1 MISFEHAL
9 SKLLFL
15 ANKID
20 VEEVNLEEA
29 YSRILANDAISS
41 RDQPPFDAS
50 SMDGYAVKKIDKLP
64 NKKLLVVGKVAAG
77 KSFKGTIKKGEAV
90 RIFTGAPMPSGANSI
105 LIQEDAEELD
115 NFIKIR
121 QKVEKHDFI
130 RKKGCDYKADKI
142 LLKKGKILR
151 SFDIALLASMNIPLL
166 KVTKRPRVSIIS
178 TGDELVVPG
187 NIPKNNQIVASNTY
201 GLKALLNKWGATS
214 HILPIAR
221 DNKTS
226 LEKALDLAVPA
237 DLIITIGG
245 ASVGDHDYVSE
256 VFSKIKVKHSFYK
269 VAMKPG
275 KPILAGKNNNTIF
288 VGLPGNPVSALV
300 CAHLFLKP
308 LIGKMLGTSEL
319 NNIEKKGLLQNDL
332 PKNGIRKHFMRAY
345 LKNGQ
350 LAVSKKQDSSL
361 LSVLQKANA
370 LVIRQANEPSAQK
383 GDLITYIKLD

>member
-1 MISFEHAL
+1 
-9 SKLLFL
+9 
-15 ANKID
+15 
-20 VEEVNLEEA
+20 
-29 YSRILANDAISS
+29 
-41 RDQPPFDAS
+41 
-50 SMDGYAVKKIDKLP
+50 
-64 NKKLLVVGKVAAG
+64 
-77 KSFKGTIKKGEAV
+77 
-90 RIFTGAPMPSGANSI
+90 MPSGANSI

-115 NFIKIR
+115 DFIKIR
-121 QKVEKHDFI
+121 QKIEKNDFI
-130 RKKGCDYKADKI
+130 RKKGCDYKAGKI

-151 SFDIALLASMNIPLL
+151 SFDIALLASMNLPLL
-166 KVTKRPRVSIIS
+166 KVTRRPRVSIIS
-178 TGDELVVPG
+178 TGDELVAPG
-187 NIPKNNQIVASNTY
+187 NLPKNNQIVASNTY

-237 DLIITIGG
+237 DLVITIGG

-256 VFSKIKVKHSFYK
+256 VFNKIKVKHSFYK
-269 VAMKPG
+269 VAMRPG

-308 LIGKMLGTSEL
+308 LIGKMLGTNEL

-332 PKNGIRKHFMRAY
+332 PKNAVRKHFMRAF

-370 LVIRQANEPSAQK
+370 LVIRQPNEPSAKK
-383 GDLITYIKLD
+383 GDLITYIELD

>member
-29 YSRILANDAISS
+29 YSRILANDAISC

-50 SMDGYAVKKIDKLP
+50 SMDGYALKKIDKLP
-64 NKKLLVVGKVAAG
+64 NKKLSVVGKVAAG
-77 KSFKGTIKKGEAV
+77 NSFKGTIEKGEAV
-90 RIFTGAPMPSGANSI
+90 RIFTGAPVPRGANSI
-105 LIQEDAEELD
+105 LIQEDAEVLD

-121 QKVEKHDFI
+121 QKIEKTDFI
-130 RKKGCDYKADKI
+130 RKKGCDYKAGKT
-142 LLKKGKILR
+142 LLKKGKILT
-151 SFDIALLASMNIPLL
+151 SFDIALLASMNLPIV
-166 KVTKRPRVSIIS
+166 KVTRRPRVSIIS

-187 NIPKNNQIVASNTY
+187 DLPKNNQIIASNTY
-201 GLKALLNKWGATS
+201 GLKALLNKWGAIS
-214 HILPIAR
+214 HILPIAK
-221 DNKTS
+221 DNKTV
-226 LEKALDLAVPA
+226 LEKTLDLAVPA
-237 DLIITIGG
+237 DLVITIGG
-245 ASVGDHDYVSE
+245 ASVGDHDHVSE
-256 VFSKIKVKHSFYK
+256 VFHKIKVKHSFYK

-275 KPILAGKNNNTIF
+275 KPILAGQNDNTIF

-308 LIGKMLGTSEL
+308 LIGKMLGTKEL

-332 PKNGIRKHFMRAY
+332 PKNGVRKHFMRAF
-345 LKNGQ
+345 LRDGQ
-350 LAVSKKQDSSL
+350 LVVSKKQDSSL

-370 LVIRQANEPSAQK
+370 LVIRQPNEPPAKK
-383 GDLITYIKLD
+383 GNLIPYIELD

>member
-29 YSRILANDAISS
+29 YSRVLANEAISS

-50 SMDGYAVKKIDKLP
+50 SMDGYALKKIDKLP

-121 QKVEKHDFI
+121 QKVERNDFI
-130 RKKGCDYKADKI
+130 RKKGCDYKAGKI

-151 SFDIALLASMNIPLL
+151 SFDIALLASMNLPLL
-166 KVTKRPRVSIIS
+166 KVTRRPRVSIIS
-178 TGDELVVPG
+178 TGDELVFPG
-187 NIPKNNQIVASNTY
+187 NLPKNNQIVASNTY

-226 LEKALDLAVPA
+226 LKKALDLAVPA
-237 DLIITIGG
+237 DLVITIGG

-256 VFSKIKVKHSFYK
+256 VFNKIKVKHSFYK
-269 VAMKPG
+269 VAMRPG

-300 CAHLFLKP
+300 FAHLFLKP
-308 LIGKMLGTSEL
+308 LIGKMLGTNEL

-332 PKNGIRKHFMRAY
+332 PKNAVRKHFMRAF

-370 LVIRQANEPSAQK
+370 LVIRQPNEPSAKK
-383 GDLITYIKLD
+383 GDLITYIELD

>member
-15 ANKID
+15 ANRID

-29 YSRILANDAISS
+29 YSRVLANEAIAS

-50 SMDGYAVKKIDKLP
+50 SMDGYALKKIDKLP

-90 RIFTGAPMPSGANSI
+90 RIFTGAPVPSGANSI

-121 QKVEKHDFI
+121 QKVEKDDFI
-130 RKKGCDYKADKI
+130 RKKGCDYKAGKI

-151 SFDIALLASMNIPLL
+151 SFDIALLASMNLPLL
-166 KVTKRPRVSIIS
+166 KVTRRPRVSIIS

-187 NIPKNNQIVASNTY
+187 NLPKNNQIVASNTY

-221 DNKTS
+221 DNKIS
-226 LEKALDLAVPA
+226 LEKALDFAVPA
-237 DLIITIGG
+237 DLVITIGG

-256 VFSKIKVKHSFYK
+256 VFKKIKVEHSFYK
-269 VAMKPG
+269 VAMRPG
-275 KPILAGKNNNTIF
+275 KPILAGKNKGTIF

-308 LIGKMLGTSEL
+308 LIGKMLGTNEL

-332 PKNGIRKHFMRAY
+332 PKNGVRKHFMRAF

-370 LVIRQANEPSAQK
+370 LVIRQPNEPSAKK
-383 GDLITYIKLD
+383 GDLISYLNLD

>member
-50 SMDGYAVKKIDKLP
+50 SMDGYALKKIDKLP
-64 NKKLLVVGKVAAG
+64 NKKLSVVGKVAAG
-77 KSFKGTIKKGEAV
+77 NSFKGTIEKGEAV
-90 RIFTGAPMPSGANSI
+90 RIFTGAPIPSGANSI

-115 NFIKIR
+115 SFIRIR
-121 QKVEKHDFI
+121 QKVEKNDFI
-130 RKKGCDYKADKI
+130 RKKGCDYKTGNI
-142 LLKKGKILR
+142 LLKKGKILG
-151 SFDIALLASMNIPLL
+151 SFDLALLASMNLPLL
-166 KVTKRPRVSIIS
+166 KVTRCPRVSIIS

-187 NIPKNNQIVASNTY
+187 NLPKNNQIVASNTY
-201 GLKALLNKWGATS
+201 GLKALLNKWGAIS

-237 DLIITIGG
+237 DLVITIGG
-245 ASVGDHDYVSE
+245 ASVGDHDHVSE

-269 VAMKPG
+269 VAMRPG

-308 LIGKMLGTSEL
+308 LIGKMLGTKEL

-332 PKNGIRKHFMRAY
+332 PKNGVRKHFMRAF

-350 LAVSKKQDSSL
+350 LVVSKKQDSSL

-370 LVIRQANEPSAQK
+370 LVIRQPNEAPAKK
-383 GDLITYIKLD
+383 GDLITYIELD

>member
-50 SMDGYAVKKIDKLP
+50 SMDGYALKKIDKLP

-90 RIFTGAPMPSGANSI
+90 RIFTGAPVPSGANSI

-121 QKVEKHDFI
+121 QKVEKNDFI
-130 RKKGCDYKADKI
+130 RKKGCDYKAGKI

-151 SFDIALLASMNIPLL
+151 SFDIALLASMNLPLL
-166 KVTKRPRVSIIS
+166 KVTRRPRVSIIS

-187 NIPKNNQIVASNTY
+187 NLPKNNQIVASNTY

-226 LEKALDLAVPA
+226 LEKALD
-237 DLIITIGG
+237 
-245 ASVGDHDYVSE
+245 SVSYTH
-256 VFSKIKVKHSFYK
+256 
-269 VAMKPG
+269 
-275 KPILAGKNNNTIF
+275 LT
-288 VGLPGNPVSALV
+288 LP
-300 CAHLFLKP
+300 
-308 LIGKMLGTSEL
+308 T
-319 NNIEKKGLLQNDL
+319 
-332 PKNGIRKHFMRAY
+332 
-345 LKNGQ
+345 
-350 LAVSKKQDSSL
+350 
-361 LSVLQKANA
+361 KA
-370 LVIRQANEPSAQK
+370 
-383 GDLITYIKLD
+383 

>member
-29 YSRILANDAISS
+29 YSRVLANEAISS

-50 SMDGYAVKKIDKLP
+50 SMDGYALKKIDKLP

-77 KSFKGTIKKGEAV
+77 KSFKGTITKGEAV
-90 RIFTGAPMPSGANSI
+90 RIFTGAPVPSGADSI

-121 QKVEKHDFI
+121 QKVEKNDFI
-130 RKKGCDYKADKI
+130 RRKGCDYKAGKI

-151 SFDIALLASMNIPLL
+151 SFDIALLASMNLPLL
-166 KVTKRPRVSIIS
+166 KVTRRPRVSIIS
-178 TGDELVVPG
+178 TGDELVAPG
-187 NIPKNNQIVASNTY
+187 NLPKNNQIVASNTY
-201 GLKALLNKWGATS
+201 GLKALLSKWGATS

-226 LEKALDLAVPA
+226 LKKALDLAVPA
-237 DLIITIGG
+237 DLVITIGG
-245 ASVGDHDYVSE
+245 ASVGDHDYVSD
-256 VFSKIKVKHSFYK
+256 VFNEIEVKHSFYK
-269 VAMKPG
+269 VAMRPG
-275 KPILAGKNNNTIF
+275 KPILAGKNNNTVF

-308 LIGKMLGTSEL
+308 LIGKMLGTNEL

-332 PKNGIRKHFMRAY
+332 PKNAVRKHFMRAF

-350 LAVSKKQDSSL
+350 LEVSKKQDSSL

-370 LVIRQANEPSAQK
+370 LVIRQPNEPSAKK
-383 GDLITYIKLD
+383 GDLITYIELD

>member
-29 YSRILANDAISS
+29 YSRVLASEAISS
-41 RDQPPFDAS
+41 REQPPFDAS
-50 SMDGYAVKKIDKLP
+50 SMDGYALKKIDKLP

-121 QKVEKHDFI
+121 QKVEKNDFI
-130 RKKGCDYKADKI
+130 RKKGCDYKAGKI

-166 KVTKRPRVSIIS
+166 KVTRRPKVSIIS

-187 NIPKNNQIVASNTY
+187 N
-201 GLKALLNKWGATS
+201 LL
-214 HILPIAR
+214 
-221 DNKTS
+221 
-226 LEKALDLAVPA
+226 
-237 DLIITIGG
+237 
-245 ASVGDHDYVSE
+245 
-256 VFSKIKVKHSFYK
+256 
-269 VAMKPG
+269 
-275 KPILAGKNNNTIF
+275 
-288 VGLPGNPVSALV
+288 
-300 CAHLFLKP
+300 
-308 LIGKMLGTSEL
+308 
-319 NNIEKKGLLQNDL
+319 
-332 PKNGIRKHFMRAY
+332 
-345 LKNGQ
+345 
-350 LAVSKKQDSSL
+350 
-361 LSVLQKANA
+361 
-370 LVIRQANEPSAQK
+370 
-383 GDLITYIKLD
+383 

>member
-9 SKLLFL
+9 SKLLLL

-50 SMDGYAVKKIDKLP
+50 SMDGYALKKIDKLP
-64 NKKLLVVGKVAAG
+64 NKKLSVVGKVAAG
-77 KSFKGTIKKGEAV
+77 NSFKGTIEKGEAV
-90 RIFTGAPMPSGANSI
+90 RIFTGAPIPSGANSI

-115 NFIKIR
+115 SFIRIR
-121 QKVEKHDFI
+121 QKVEKNDFI
-130 RKKGCDYKADKI
+130 RKKGCDYKTGNI
-142 LLKKGKILR
+142 LLKKGKILS
-151 SFDIALLASMNIPLL
+151 SFDLALLASMNLPLL
-166 KVTKRPRVSIIS
+166 KVTRCPRVSIIS

-187 NIPKNNQIVASNTY
+187 NLPKNNQIVASNTY
-201 GLKALLNKWGATS
+201 GLKALLNKWGAIS

-237 DLIITIGG
+237 DLVITIGG
-245 ASVGDHDYVSE
+245 ASVGDHDHVSE

-269 VAMKPG
+269 VAMRPG

-332 PKNGIRKHFMRAY
+332 PENGVRKHFMRAF

-350 LAVSKKQDSSL
+350 LVVSKKQDSSL

-370 LVIRQANEPSAQK
+370 LVIRQPNEAPAKK
-383 GDLITYIKLD
+383 GDLITYIELD

>member
-15 ANKID
+15 ANKVD

-29 YSRILANDAISS
+29 YSRVLADDAISS
-41 RDQPPFDAS
+41 RDQPPFNAS
-50 SMDGYAVKKIDKLP
+50 SMDGYALKKIDKFP
-64 NKKLLVVGKVAAG
+64 SKKLLVVGKVAAG
-77 KSFKGTIKKGEAV
+77 NSFEGSIEKGEAV
-90 RIFTGAPMPSGANSI
+90 RIFTGAPMPSGANTI
-105 LIQEDAEELD
+105 LIQEDAVELD
-115 NFIKIR
+115 KFITIR
-121 QKVEKHDFI
+121 EKVENNDFI
-130 RKKGCDYKADKI
+130 RKKGCDYKAGKI

-151 SFDIALLASMNIPLL
+151 SFDIALLASMNFPFA
-166 KVTKRPRVSIIS
+166 KVTRRPRVSIIS

-187 NIPKNNQIVASNTY
+187 NLPNNNQIVASNTY
-201 GLKALLNKWGATS
+201 GLKALINKWGAIS

-221 DNKTS
+221 DNKTI
-226 LEKALDLAVPA
+226 LEKALDFAVPA
-237 DLIITIGG
+237 DLVITIGG

-256 VFSKIKVKHSFYK
+256 VFNKIEVKHSFYK
-269 VAMKPG
+269 VAMRPG

-308 LIGKMLGTSEL
+308 LIGKMLGTNEL

-332 PKNGIRKHFMRAY
+332 PKNGVRKHFMRAF

-350 LAVSKKQDSSL
+350 LVVSKKQDSSL

-370 LVIRQANEPSAQK
+370 LVIRQPNEAPAKK
-383 GDLITYIKLD
+383 GDLITYIELD

>member
-29 YSRILANDAISS
+29 YSRILANDAISC

-50 SMDGYAVKKIDKLP
+50 SMDGYALKKIDKLP
-64 NKKLLVVGKVAAG
+64 NKKLSVVGKVAAG
-77 KSFKGTIKKGEAV
+77 NSFKGTIEKGEAV
-90 RIFTGAPMPSGANSI
+90 RIFTGAPVPRGANSI
-105 LIQEDAEELD
+105 LIQEDADVLD

-121 QKVEKHDFI
+121 QKIEQTDFI
-130 RKKGCDYKADKI
+130 RKKGCDYKAGKT
-142 LLKKGKILR
+142 LLKKGKILT
-151 SFDIALLASMNIPLL
+151 SFDIALLASMNLPVV
-166 KVTKRPRVSIIS
+166 KVTRRPRVSIIS

-187 NIPKNNQIVASNTY
+187 DLPKNNQIIASNTY
-201 GLKALLNKWGATS
+201 GLKALLNKWGAIS
-214 HILPIAR
+214 HILPIAK
-221 DNKTS
+221 DNKTV
-226 LEKALDLAVPA
+226 LKKTLDLAVPA
-237 DLIITIGG
+237 DLVITIGG
-245 ASVGDHDYVSE
+245 ASVGDHDHVSE
-256 VFSKIKVKHSFYK
+256 VFHKIKVKHSFYK

-275 KPILAGKNNNTIF
+275 KPILAGQNDNTIF

-308 LIGKMLGTSEL
+308 LIGKMLGTKEL

-332 PKNGIRKHFMRAY
+332 PKNGVRKHFMRAF
-345 LKNGQ
+345 LRDGQ
-350 LAVSKKQDSSL
+350 LVVSKKQDSSL

-370 LVIRQANEPSAQK
+370 LVIRQPNEPPAKK
-383 GDLITYIKLD
+383 GNLIPYIELD

>member
-29 YSRILANDAISS
+29 YSRILANDAISC

-50 SMDGYAVKKIDKLP
+50 SMDGYALKKIDKLP

-77 KSFKGTIKKGEAV
+77 NSFKGTIEKGEAV
-90 RIFTGAPMPSGANSI
+90 RIFTGAPVPRGANSI
-105 LIQEDAEELD
+105 LIQEDADVLD

-121 QKVEKHDFI
+121 QKIEKTDFI
-130 RKKGCDYKADKI
+130 RKKGCDYKAGKT
-142 LLKKGKILR
+142 LLKKGKILT
-151 SFDIALLASMNIPLL
+151 SFDIALLASMNVPIV
-166 KVTKRPRVSIIS
+166 KVTRRPRVSIIS

-187 NIPKNNQIVASNTY
+187 DLPKNNQIIASNTY
-201 GLKALLNKWGATS
+201 GLKALLNKWGAIS
-214 HILPIAR
+214 HILPIAK
-221 DNKTS
+221 DNKTI
-226 LEKALDLAVPA
+226 LEKTLDLAVPA
-237 DLIITIGG
+237 DLVITIGG
-245 ASVGDHDYVSE
+245 ASVGDHDHVSE
-256 VFSKIKVKHSFYK
+256 VFHKIKVKHSFYK

-275 KPILAGKNNNTIF
+275 KPILAGRNDNTIF

-308 LIGKMLGTSEL
+308 LIGKMLGTKEL

-332 PKNGIRKHFMRAY
+332 PKNGVRKHFMRAF
-345 LKNGQ
+345 LRGEQ
-350 LAVSKKQDSSL
+350 LVVSKKQDSSL

-370 LVIRQANEPSAQK
+370 LVIRQPNEPPAKK
-383 GDLITYIKLD
+383 GNLIPYIELD

>member
-15 ANKID
+15 ANRID

-29 YSRILANDAISS
+29 YSRVLANEAIAS

-50 SMDGYAVKKIDKLP
+50 SMDGYALKKIDKLP

-90 RIFTGAPMPSGANSI
+90 RIFTGAPVPSGANSI

-121 QKVEKHDFI
+121 QKVEKNDFI
-130 RKKGCDYKADKI
+130 RKKGCDYKAGKI

-151 SFDIALLASMNIPLL
+151 SFDIALLASMNLPLL
-166 KVTKRPRVSIIS
+166 KVTRRPRVSIIS

-187 NIPKNNQIVASNTY
+187 NLPKNNQIVASNTY

-226 LEKALDLAVPA
+226 LKKALDLAVPA
-237 DLIITIGG
+237 DLVITIGG

-256 VFSKIKVKHSFYK
+256 VFNKIKVKHSFYK
-269 VAMKPG
+269 VAMRPG

-308 LIGKMLGTSEL
+308 LIGKMLGTNEL

-332 PKNGIRKHFMRAY
+332 PKNAVRKHFMRAF

-370 LVIRQANEPSAQK
+370 LVIRQPNEPSAKK
-383 GDLITYIKLD
+383 GDLITYIELD

>member
-1 MISFEHAL
+1 MISFEYAL

-29 YSRILANDAISS
+29 FSRILANDAISS

-50 SMDGYAVKKIDKLP
+50 SMDGYALKKIDKLP
-64 NKKLLVVGKVAAG
+64 NNKLSVVGKVAAG
-77 KSFKGTIKKGEAV
+77 NSFKGTIEKGEAV
-90 RIFTGAPMPSGANSI
+90 RIFTGAPIPSGANSI

-121 QKVEKHDFI
+121 QKVEKNDFI
-130 RKKGCDYKADKI
+130 RKKGCDYKTGNI
-142 LLKKGKILR
+142 LLKKGKILS
-151 SFDIALLASMNIPLL
+151 SFDIALLASMNLPLL
-166 KVTKRPRVSIIS
+166 KVTRCPRVSIIS

-187 NIPKNNQIVASNTY
+187 NLPKNNQIVASNTY
-201 GLKALLNKWGATS
+201 GLKALLNKWGAIS

-237 DLIITIGG
+237 DLVITIGG

-256 VFSKIKVKHSFYK
+256 VFNKIKVKHSFYK
-269 VAMKPG
+269 VAMRPG
-275 KPILAGKNNNTIF
+275 KPILAGKNKNTIF

-300 CAHLFLKP
+300 CAHVFLKP
-308 LIGKMLGTSEL
+308 LIGKMLGTNEL

-332 PKNGIRKHFMRAY
+332 PKNAVRKHFMRAF

-370 LVIRQANEPSAQK
+370 LVIRQPNEPSAKK
-383 GDLITYIKLD
+383 GDLITYIELD

>member
-15 ANKID
+15 ANRID

-29 YSRILANDAISS
+29 YSRVLANEAIAS

-50 SMDGYAVKKIDKLP
+50 SMDGYALKKIDKLP

-77 KSFKGTIKKGEAV
+77 KSFKGTITKGEAV
-90 RIFTGAPMPSGANSI
+90 RIFTGAPVPSGADSI

-121 QKVEKHDFI
+121 QKVEKNDFI
-130 RKKGCDYKADKI
+130 RKKGCDYKAGKI

-151 SFDIALLASMNIPLL
+151 SFDIALLASMNLPLL
-166 KVTKRPRVSIIS
+166 KVTRRPRVSIIS

-187 NIPKNNQIVASNTY
+187 NLPKNNQIVASNTY

-226 LEKALDLAVPA
+226 LKKALDLAVPA
-237 DLIITIGG
+237 DLVITIGG
-245 ASVGDHDYVSE
+245 ASVGDHDYVSQ
-256 VFSKIKVKHSFYK
+256 VFNKIKVKHSFYK
-269 VAMKPG
+269 VAMRPG
-275 KPILAGKNNNTIF
+275 KPILAGKNNNTVF

-308 LIGKMLGTSEL
+308 LIGKMLGTNEL

-332 PKNGIRKHFMRAY
+332 PKNAIRKHFMRAF

-370 LVIRQANEPSAQK
+370 LVIRQPNEPSAKK
-383 GDLITYIKLD
+383 GDLITYIELD

>member
-20 VEEVNLEEA
+20 VEEVKLEEA
-29 YSRILANDAISS
+29 YSRVLASEAISS

-50 SMDGYAVKKIDKLP
+50 SMDGYALKKIDKLP

-90 RIFTGAPMPSGANSI
+90 RIFTGAPVPSGANSI

-121 QKVEKHDFI
+121 QKVEKNDFI
-130 RKKGCDYKADKI
+130 RKKGCDYKAGKI

-166 KVTKRPRVSIIS
+166 KVTRRPRVSIIS
-178 TGDELVVPG
+178 TGDELVAPG
-187 NIPKNNQIVASNTY
+187 NLPNNNQIVASNTY

-226 LEKALDLAVPA
+226 LKKALDLAVPA
-237 DLIITIGG
+237 DLVITIGG

-256 VFSKIKVKHSFYK
+256 VFNKIKVKHSFYK
-269 VAMKPG
+269 VAMRPG

-300 CAHLFLKP
+300 CAHLFLNP
-308 LIGKMLGTSEL
+308 LIGKMLGTNEL
-319 NNIEKKGLLQNDL
+319 NNIEKKGFLQNDL
-332 PKNGIRKHFMRAY
+332 PKNAVRKHFMRAF

-370 LVIRQANEPSAQK
+370 LVIRQPNEPSAKK
-383 GDLITYIKLD
+383 GDLITYIELD

>member
-29 YSRILANDAISS
+29 YSRVLANEAISS

-308 LIGKMLGTSEL
+308 LIGKMLGTTEL

-345 LKNGQ
+345 LKNEQ